1 MHEWILYMRPGCHLC
16 EEAEEWLLELAE
28 RRGARLTLVN
38 ILADPAIYERYK
50 WKIPV
55 LLAGGT
61 VWEAPLDPAALAAAL
76 AGLPSQ

>member
-28 RRGARLTLVN
+28 QRGTRLMLVN
-38 ILADPAIYERYK
+38 ILADPDIYELYK

-55 LLAGGT
+55 LRAGGM
-61 VWEAPLDPAALAAAL
+61 VWEAPLDPASLAAAL
-76 AGLPSQ
+76 PGQ

>member
-1 MHEWILYMRPGCHLC
+1 MHEWILYIRPGCHLC

-28 RRGARLTLVN
+28 RHGARLTLVS

-55 LLAGGT
+55 LLAGDRA
-61 VWEAPLDPAALAAAL
+61 WEAPLEPAAVA
-76 AGLPSQ
+76 AGLGEPA